1 MGLPVSSKSS
11 RESRKRA
18 IEEARKAE
26 SRRKRRIRLAVGGG
40 AVVAAAA
47 IAVGVTLGVSGGAAS
62 GGTGGGTAPAPK
74 LASLS
79 TLGTLRAAPLP
90 GPFGPEGVP
99 IPDTAPVLA
108 GTAAAATGQPVDGI
122 SCNAG
127 EQTLFHIHAH
137 LTIFVNGV
145 ARQVPAAIGIPGAV
159 AQNTPSGPFIG
170 SGSCFY
176 WLHTHAADGI
186 VHIESPVVRTYTLGE
201 FFDEWGQPLG
211 PSAAGPAHGHVT
223 VLYNGQVFEGN
234 PRDVPL
240 TAHAQ
245 IQLEVGTPLVAPES
259 ISWAGTGL

>member
-1 MGLPVSSKSS
+1 MNGVTVSTKSS

-18 IEEARKAE
+18 IEEARRAQE
-26 SRRKRRIRLAVGGG
+26 RRRRRVWLAAGAG

-47 IAVGVTLGVSGGAAS
+47 VAVGVTLGVSGGAPS
-62 GGTGGGTAPAPK
+62 GGTPSGGTASN

-79 TLGTLRAAPLP
+79 TLGALRPAPAAGPL
-90 GPFGPEGVP
+90 GPEGVP
-99 IPDTAPVLA
+99 LPHAAALA
-108 GTAAAATGQPVDGI
+108 GTATATTGQPVDGI
-122 SCNAG
+122 SCSAG

-159 AQNTPSGPFIG
+159 AQNTQAGPFIG

-186 VHIESPVVRTYTLGE
+186 VHIESPVVRTYTLGD

-211 PSAAGPAHGHVT
+211 PDQAGPAQGHVT
-223 VLYNGQVFEGN
+223 VLYNGKVFKGN

>member
-1 MGLPVSSKSS
+1 MNGVPVSSKSS

-18 IEEARKAE
+18 IEAAKQAEAR
-26 SRRKRRIRLAVGGG
+26 RRRRIRLAIGGG

-47 IAVGVTLGVSGGAAS
+47 IAVGVTLGVSGGTAN
-62 GGTGGGTAPAPK
+62 GGTGGTPALK

-79 TLGTLRAAPLP
+79 TLGTLAAAPAA
-90 GPFGPEGVP
+90 GQTGPESVP
-99 IPDTAPVLA
+99 VPSGIALA
-108 GTAAAATGQPVDGI
+108 GTGSAATGQPVDGI
-122 SCNAG
+122 SCDSS

-159 AQNTPSGPFIG
+159 TQNTQSGPFIG

-186 VHIESPVVRTYTLGE
+186 VHIESPVQAAFTLGE

-211 PSAAGPAHGHVT
+211 PAVAGPAHGRVI
-223 VLYNGQVFEGN
+223 VLYNGKVFEGN

-259 ISWAGTGL
+259 ISWTGTGL

>member
-1 MGLPVSSKSS
+1 MNEVPVSSKSS
-11 RESRKRA
+11 RESRKAA
-18 IEEARKAE
+18 IEAARKAE
-26 SRRKRRIRLAVGGG
+26 ARRRRRTRLAIGGG

-47 IAVGVTLGVSGGAAS
+47 IAVGVTLGVSGGMAS
-62 GGTGGGTAPAPK
+62 GGTSGAPALK

-79 TLGTLRAAPLP
+79 TLGTLRAAPAA
-90 GPFGPEGVP
+90 GQTGPEGVP
-99 IPDTAPVLA
+99 VPNGTALA
-108 GTAAAATGQPVDGI
+108 GTGSGASGQPVDGI
-122 SCNAG
+122 SCSAG

-145 ARQVPAAIGIPGAV
+145 ARQVPAAIGIPGAA
-159 AQNTPSGPFIG
+159 AQNTQSGPFIG
-170 SGSCFY
+170 SGTCFY

-186 VHIESPVVRTYTLGE
+186 VHIESPVVRTYTLGQ

-223 VLYNGQVFEGN
+223 VIYNGKVFEGN

-259 ISWAGTGL
+259 ISWAASGL

>member
-1 MGLPVSSKSS
+1 MSGKSS
-11 RESRKRA
+11 RESRKAA
-18 IEEARKAE
+18 IEAARKAE
-26 SRRKRRIRLAVGGG
+26 ARRRRRTRLAIGGG

-47 IAVGVTLGVSGGAAS
+47 IAVGVTLGVSGGSAS
-62 GGTGGGTAPAPK
+62 GGTTAAPK

-79 TLGTLRAAPLP
+79 TLGTLRAAPAA
-90 GPFGPEGVP
+90 GQTGPEAVP
-99 IPDTAPVLA
+99 VPSGTALA
-108 GTAAAATGQPVDGI
+108 GTGSAATGQPVDGI

-145 ARQVPAAIGIPGAV
+145 ARQVPAAIGIPGAA
-159 AQNTPSGPFIG
+159 AQNTAAGPFIG

-211 PSAAGPAHGHVT
+211 PSVVGPAHGHVI
-223 VLYNGQVFEGN
+223 VLYNGKVFEGN

>member
-1 MGLPVSSKSS
+1 MSGKSS
-11 RESRKRA
+11 RESRKAA
-18 IEEARKAE
+18 IEAARKAAA
-26 SRRKRRIRLAVGGG
+26 RRRRRTRLAIGGG
-40 AVVAAAA
+40 AAVAAAA
-47 IAVGVTLGVSGGAAS
+47 IAVGVTLGVSGGTAS
-62 GGTGGGTAPAPK
+62 GRTNGTGGTPAPA

-79 TLGTLRAAPLP
+79 TLGTLRAAPAAGRAGP
-90 GPFGPEGVP
+90 GNVP
-99 IPDTAPVLA
+99 VPAGTALA

-122 SCNAG
+122 SCSAG

-159 AQNTPSGPFIG
+159 ASSTPSGPFIG
-170 SGSCFY
+170 SGTCFY

-186 VHIESPVVRTYTLGE
+186 VHVESPVQAAFTLGE

-211 PSAAGPAHGHVT
+211 PSVAGPAHGHVT
-223 VLYNGQVFEGN
+223 VLYNGKVFEGN

-245 IQLEVGTPLVAPES
+245 IQLEVGTPLVAPVS

>member
-1 MGLPVSSKSS
+1 VSSKSS
-11 RESRKRA
+11 RETRKRA
-18 IEEARKAE
+18 IEAARQAEAR
-26 SRRKRRIRLAVGGG
+26 RRRRIRLAVGGG

-47 IAVGVTLGVSGGAAS
+47 IAVGVTLGVSGGAAN
-62 GGTGGGTAPAPK
+62 GGTSGTAPK

-79 TLGTLRAAPLP
+79 TLGTLRPAPAA
-90 GPFGPEGVP
+90 GQTGPERVP
-99 IPDTAPVLA
+99 VPSATALA
-108 GTAAAATGQPVDGI
+108 GTGSAAGGQPVDGI
-122 SCNAG
+122 SCESS

-159 AQNTPSGPFIG
+159 AQNTPSGSFIG

-186 VHIESPVVRTYTLGE
+186 VHIESPVQRTYTLGE

-211 PSAAGPAHGHVT
+211 TSVAGPAHGHVT
-223 VLYNGQVFEGN
+223 VLYNGKVFEGN